1 MLDDKSKFQILQRNA
16 LDFQMRTVADYLR
29 CGGINGCMSE
39 QVIEDYRKLKDLSDV
54 RGRSIEHRVLLNYE
68 DSDFTGCVLYRC
80 FPRGIPGAI
89 EVDPADS
96 IADVGFSGIKSS
108 VELIDLNL
116 RGVNFEGSVLS
127 GELSN
132 LNLTGTNFKSAHI
145 ENMKI
150 TNVNFD
156 SADLEGLDLRNAW
169 IQNINLQ
176 NANLKNAN
184 IIGPS
189 ITLESGEYPRIDAED
204 ACFEGARIFRLE
216 IDFSVFKNANFQKA
230 ILLDTVFRNS
240 DLENADFRGAD
251 LRGANISGN
260 YGSEN
265 NTRGAIFTGA
275 VYDSLTELPRDLTLP
290 QLESMIFVDN
300 DED

>member
-1 MLDDKSKFQILQRNA
+1 MIDDKAKAHILQRNA
-16 LDFQMRTVADYLR
+16 LDFHIRSAADYLR
-29 CGGINGCMSE
+29 CGGINGHMTDH
-39 QVIEDYRKLKDLSDV
+39 IILDYLKLKDLSDV
-54 RGRSIEHRVLLNYE
+54 RGRSINNRVLLNYE

-108 VELIDLNL
+108 GDLIDLDL

-145 ENMKI
+145 EDMKI

-184 IIGPS
+184 IVGSS
-189 ITLESGEYPRIDAED
+189 ITLESGGYPRIDAED

-230 ILLDTVFRNS
+230 ILRDTVFRNS

-251 LRGANISGN
+251 LRDANISGN

-275 VYDSLTELPRDLTLP
+275 VYNELTELPRDLTLP
-290 QLESMIFVDN
+290 QLNSMILVKDY
-300 DED
+300 ED

>member
-1 MLDDKSKFQILQRNA
+1 MLDDKSKFQLLKRNA
-16 LDFQMRTVADYLR
+16 LDFHIRTVADYLR
-29 CGGINGCMSE
+29 CGGINGYMSE
-39 QVIEDYRKLKDLSDV
+39 QVIEDYRNLKDLSDV
-54 RGRSIEHRVLLNYE
+54 RGRSIKRRVLLNYE

-96 IADVGFSGIKSS
+96 IADVGFSGMKSS
-108 VELIDLNL
+108 VSLIDLDL

-145 ENMKI
+145 DNMTI
-150 TNVNFD
+150 TNVNFG

-184 IIGPS
+184 IIGTS
-189 ITLESGEYPRIDAED
+189 ITLESRGHPRIDAED
-204 ACFEGARIFRLE
+204 ACFEGARILGLE

-230 ILLDTVFRNS
+230 ILRNTIFRNS

-251 LRGANISGN
+251 LRGACISGY

-275 VYDSLTELPRDLTLP
+275 VYDSFTELPRDMAFS
-290 QLESMIFVDN
+290 QLNSMILI
-300 DED
+300 EDYED